1 MRQHPTFTLE
11 NIAGGDLRTFP
22 WTGHLSREARRHLR
36 RLEGITGGPVF
47 SGEAKMEAWQAWE
60 QEKEAER

>member
-1 MRQHPTFTLE
+1 MKQHPTFTVE

-36 RLEGITGGPVF
+36 RLEGILGGPVF
-47 SGEAKMEAWQAWE
+47 SGEA
-60 QEKEAER
+60 